1 MRNYGYNYD
10 FLAEWLKEHPRMK
23 GQAAKAIGTS
33 PAGINRWL
41 VDIDNP
47 EHRERHCDKH
57 GRVVKPMK
65 LERMIEFCNMLD
77 ANLSSFFIDG
87 GEAAEIKPAAAP
99 KHTTLIRSSNQ
110 DLTALKLEHAEEKN
124 KLLEEIKKLH
134 EDKEVVIDRTTQTMV
149 EQEHHIMEQQIK
161 INELHQIVLNQQE
174 QLGNQAKM
182 LALYENGHL
191 QPEEKKIKPLIAAED
206 LKL

>member
-65 LERMIEFCNMLD
+65 LERMIEFCNQLD
-77 ANLSSFFIDG
+77 ANLSSFFIDS
-87 GEAAEIKPAAAP
+87 GEAAEIKPVAAP
-99 KHTTLIRSSNQ
+99 KHTTLMRFPNQ
-110 DLTALKLEHAEEKN
+110 DETVLKLKYVEETN
-124 KLLEEIKKLH
+124 KLLNE
-134 EDKEVVIDRTTQTMV
+134 
-149 EQEHHIMEQQIK
+149 
-161 INELHQIVLNQQE
+161 INELHKKNETLQDLLLEKERQV
-174 QLGNQAKM
+174 GNQSKM
-182 LALYENGHL
+182 LALYENGYLHA
-191 QPEEKKIKPLIAAED
+191 EKKDEDMPTMPMAAEESI
-206 LKL
+206 